1 MRSRQARHSP
11 LLALTT
17 RTPRR
22 PAVGLA
28 SRSPT
33 AVTVRTNP
41 LIMTFDDIQLFLHV
55 ERLPNRVI
63 PPPPAILLAS
73 ELTPELD
80 LVGAALSRDSPASE
94 EVVSLTSGKSGLR
107 LGFATNRA
115 SDSLDAGVSLPLL
128 SYSYPT
134 RRGYP
139 TRLRSRTSR
148 RATRCTFPVFL
159 ELPHHKATH

>member
-22 PAVGLA
+22 PAVGLV
-28 SRSPT
+28 SRSLT

-55 ERLPNRVI
+55 ERFSNRVI

-73 ELTPELD
+73 EITPELD

-94 EVVSLTSGKSGLR
+94 EVVSLTSSKSGLR
-107 LGFATNRA
+107 LGFATDRA
-115 SDSLDAGVSLPLL
+115 SVSFGTGVCLLLP
-128 SYSYPT
+128 SS
-134 RRGYP
+134 
-139 TRLRSRTSR
+139 
-148 RATRCTFPVFL
+148 
-159 ELPHHKATH
+159 